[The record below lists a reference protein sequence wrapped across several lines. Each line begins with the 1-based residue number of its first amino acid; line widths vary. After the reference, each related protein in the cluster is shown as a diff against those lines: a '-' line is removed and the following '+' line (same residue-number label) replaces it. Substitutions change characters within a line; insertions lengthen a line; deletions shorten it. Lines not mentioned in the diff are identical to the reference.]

1 MQSASSRV
9 LPFISNVAL
18 STGTS
23 PGKGRNVSQP
33 PTVTALPS
41 GAGLARDDYA
51 LERVP
56 ASARYGWT
64 TIAVQRFGLLSA
76 LSQFLLGATL
86 GMGMTFWQ
94 AVLAVTLG
102 SVILEVV
109 AIALGIAGMREGL
122 STSLLARW
130 AGFGRY
136 GSGLVGLVIAVC
148 LLGWFGVQTAVLAQ
162 GVSSLLGGSPAWIW
176 AIVGGLAITAI
187 VVHGFAGMAWTA
199 WITVPAFLALA
210 GWAIAAELAQRPI
223 GELITS
229 APAGPAMSLAQGA
242 TLVAGG
248 FIVGAVISP
257 DMCRFNRSAADVV
270 KQTVIGISL
279 GEYVLALIGV
289 LLAHAL
295 RTGDV
300 VTIVTTTS
308 GTLGV
313 LVLITATAKVNDWN
327 LYAASLGVTNTL
339 HTAFGLRAGRATITV
354 ALGVVGTALAALGMA
369 DHLVDFLIVL
379 GVAIPPIAGI
389 MVAEYFVVR
398 SWGAELEASRERGEL
413 PARAPGWIPASL
425 VVWVAAALVGH
436 FVTWGIPALNALLA
450 AFVLYILVGKA
461 GLTGAARTPTS

>member
-1 MQSASSRV
+1 MV
-9 LPFISNVAL
+9 PNT
-18 STGTS
+18 STDD
-23 PGKGRNVSQP
+23 RL
-33 PTVTALPS
+33 TADS
-41 GAGLARDDYA
+41 GLARDDYA

-56 ASARYGWT
+56 AAARYGWT
-64 TIAVQRFGLLSA
+64 TIAMQRFGLLSA

-86 GMGMTFWQ
+86 GMGMGFWQ

-102 SVILEVV
+102 AAILELV

-136 GSGLVGLVIAVC
+136 GSGLVGVVIAVC
-148 LLGWFGVQTAVLAQ
+148 LLGWFGVQSAVLAQ
-162 GVSSLLGGSPAWIW
+162 GIASLLGGPVWMW
-176 AIVGGLAITAI
+176 AIAGGLAITAI

-210 GWAIAAELAQRPI
+210 GWAIAVELAQRPL

-229 APAGPAMSLAQGA
+229 APAGPPMSLAQGA

-248 FIVGAVISP
+248 FIIGAVISP
-257 DMCRFNRSAADVV
+257 DMCRFNRNAADVV
-270 KQTVIGISL
+270 KQTVVGISL

-308 GTLGV
+308 GTVGV
-313 LVLITATAKVNDWN
+313 LVLVSATFKTNDWN
-327 LYAASLGVTNTL
+327 LYAAGLGITNTL
-339 HTAFGLRAGRATITV
+339 HTAFGVKAGRAVVTI
-354 ALGVVGTALAALGMA
+354 ALGVIGTALAALGIA
-369 DHLVDFLIVL
+369 DHLIDFLVLL

-398 SWGAELEASRERGEL
+398 TWRADLEASRETGQL
-413 PARAPGWIPASL
+413 PANAPGWVPAAL
-425 VVWVAAALVGH
+425 IVWVAAALVGH
-436 FVTWGIPALNALLA
+436 YLTWGIPALNALLT
-450 AFVLYILVGKA
+450 AFVLYTAAGKL
-461 GLTGAARTPTS
+461 GLTGGRRAGQP

>member
-1 MQSASSRV
+1 MSH
-9 LPFISNVAL
+9 
-18 STGTS
+18 
-23 PGKGRNVSQP
+23 P
-33 PTVTALPS
+33 PTAEAALPPDT
-41 GAGLARDDYA
+41 GLAREDYA

-56 ASARYGWT
+56 ASARYGWM

-86 GMGMTFWQ
+86 GLGMTFWQ

-102 SVILEVV
+102 AAILELV

-136 GSGLVGLVIAVC
+136 GSGLVGLVIATA
-148 LLGWFGVQTAVLAQ
+148 LLGWFGVQTAVLAR
-162 GVSSLLGGSPAWIW
+162 GVSGLLGGSPAWIW
-176 AIVGGLAITAI
+176 AIAGGLAITAI

-210 GWAIAAELAQRPI
+210 GWAIAVELAQRPL
-223 GELITS
+223 GELIAS
-229 APAGPAMSLAQGA
+229 SPAGPAMSLAQGA

-257 DMCRFNRSAADVV
+257 DMCRFNRNAADVV
-270 KQTVIGISL
+270 KQTVLGISL
-279 GEYVLALIGV
+279 GEYVLALVGV

-308 GTLGV
+308 GTVGV

-339 HTAFGLRAGRATITV
+339 YTAFGLKAGRAAVTV
-354 ALGVVGTALAALGMA
+354 GLGVVGTALAALGMA
-369 DHLVDFLIVL
+369 DHLVGFLILL

-389 MVAEYFVVR
+389 MVAEYYVVR
-398 SWGAELEASRERGEL
+398 TWRAVLDTSREQGAL
-413 PARAPGWIPASL
+413 PARSPGWAPAAL
-425 VVWVAAALVGH
+425 AVWVAAALIGH
-436 FVTWGIPALNALLA
+436 YVTWGIPALNALLA
-450 AFVLYILVGKA
+450 AFVLYALAGKA
-461 GLTGAARTPTS
+461 GLTGSNRASAA

>member
-1 MQSASSRV
+1 MA
-9 LPFISNVAL
+9 
-18 STGTS
+18 
-23 PGKGRNVSQP
+23 QP
-33 PTVTALPS
+33 PTGVAAS
-41 GAGLARDDYA
+41 GTDTGLARDDHA

-56 ASARYGWT
+56 PAARYGWT

-86 GMGMTFWQ
+86 GMGMGFWQ

-102 SVILEVV
+102 AAILELV

-148 LLGWFGVQTAVLAQ
+148 LLGWFGVQSAVLAQ
-162 GVSSLLGGSPAWIW
+162 GVSALLGGSPAWIW

-210 GWAIAAELAQRPI
+210 GWAIAVELAQRPL
-223 GELITS
+223 GELLAS
-229 APAGPAMSLAQGA
+229 APAGPPMSLAQGA

-279 GEYVLALIGV
+279 GEYVLALVGV

-308 GTLGV
+308 GTVGV
-313 LVLITATAKVNDWN
+313 LVLVSATFKTNDWN
-327 LYAASLGVTNTL
+327 LYAASLGVTNAL
-339 HTAFGLRAGRATITV
+339 HTAFGVRAGRAAVTV
-354 ALGVVGTALAALGMA
+354 ALGVVGTALAALGIA
-369 DHLVDFLIVL
+369 DHLVGFLVLL

-398 SWGAELEASRERGEL
+398 TWRPELDASRERGEL
-413 PARAPGWIPASL
+413 PARAPGWVPAAL
-425 VVWVAAALVGH
+425 VIWVAAALIGH
-436 FVTWGIPALNALLA
+436 FLTWGIPALNALLA
-450 AFVLYILVGKA
+450 AFLLHAAAGRL
-461 GLTGAARTPTS
+461 GLTGSAPQPRP

>member
-1 MQSASSRV
+1 MSH
-9 LPFISNVAL
+9 
-18 STGTS
+18 
-23 PGKGRNVSQP
+23 P
-33 PTVTALPS
+33 PTAEAALPPDT
-41 GAGLARDDYA
+41 GLAREDYA

-56 ASARYGWT
+56 ASARYGWM

-86 GMGMTFWQ
+86 GLGMTFWQ

-102 SVILEVV
+102 AAILELV
-109 AIALGIAGMREGL
+109 AIALGVAGMREGL

-136 GSGLVGLVIAVC
+136 GSGLVGLVIATA
-148 LLGWFGVQTAVLAQ
+148 LLGWFGVQTAVLAR
-162 GVSSLLGGSPAWIW
+162 GVSGLLGGSPAWIW
-176 AIVGGLAITAI
+176 AIAGGLAITAI

-210 GWAIAAELAQRPI
+210 GWAIAVELAQRPL
-223 GELITS
+223 GELIAS
-229 APAGPAMSLAQGA
+229 SPAGPAMSLAQGA

-257 DMCRFNRSAADVV
+257 DMCRFNRNAADVV
-270 KQTVIGISL
+270 KQTVLGISL
-279 GEYVLALIGV
+279 GEYVLALVGV

-308 GTLGV
+308 GTVGV

-339 HTAFGLRAGRATITV
+339 YTAFGLKAGRAAVTV
-354 ALGVVGTALAALGMA
+354 GLGVVGTALAALGMA
-369 DHLVDFLIVL
+369 DHLVGFLILL

-389 MVAEYFVVR
+389 MVAEYYVVR
-398 SWGAELEASRERGEL
+398 TWRAVLDTSREQGAL
-413 PARAPGWIPASL
+413 PARSPGWAPAAL
-425 VVWVAAALVGH
+425 AVWVAAALIGH
-436 FVTWGIPALNALLA
+436 YVTWGIPALNALLA
-450 AFVLYILVGKA
+450 AFVLYALAGKA
-461 GLTGAARTPTS
+461 GLTGSNRASAA

>member
-1 MQSASSRV
+1 MSH
-9 LPFISNVAL
+9 
-18 STGTS
+18 
-23 PGKGRNVSQP
+23 P
-33 PTVTALPS
+33 PTAEAALPPDT
-41 GAGLARDDYA
+41 GLAREDYA

-56 ASARYGWT
+56 ASARYGWM

-86 GMGMTFWQ
+86 GLGMTFWQ

-102 SVILEVV
+102 AAILELV

-136 GSGLVGLVIAVC
+136 GSGLVGLVIATA
-148 LLGWFGVQTAVLAQ
+148 LLGWFGVQTAVLAR
-162 GVSSLLGGSPAWIW
+162 GVSGLLGGSPAWIW
-176 AIVGGLAITAI
+176 AIAGGLAITAI

-210 GWAIAAELAQRPI
+210 GWAIAVELAQRPL
-223 GELITS
+223 GELIAS
-229 APAGPAMSLAQGA
+229 SPAGPAMSLAQGA

-257 DMCRFNRSAADVV
+257 DMCRFNRNAADVV
-270 KQTVIGISL
+270 KQTVLGISL
-279 GEYVLALIGV
+279 GEYVLALVGV

-308 GTLGV
+308 GTVGV

-339 HTAFGLRAGRATITV
+339 YTAFGLKAGRAAVTV
-354 ALGVVGTALAALGMA
+354 GLGVVGTALAALGMA
-369 DHLVDFLIVL
+369 DHLVGFLILL

-389 MVAEYFVVR
+389 MVAEYYVVR
-398 SWGAELEASRERGEL
+398 TWRAVLDTSREQGAL
-413 PARAPGWIPASL
+413 P
-425 VVWVAAALVGH
+425 
-436 FVTWGIPALNALLA
+436 
-450 AFVLYILVGKA
+450 
-461 GLTGAARTPTS
+461 

>member
-1 MQSASSRV
+1 MSH
-9 LPFISNVAL
+9 
-18 STGTS
+18 
-23 PGKGRNVSQP
+23 P
-33 PTVTALPS
+33 PTAEAALPPDT
-41 GAGLARDDYA
+41 GLAREDYA

-56 ASARYGWT
+56 ASARYGWM

-86 GMGMTFWQ
+86 GLGMTFWQ

-102 SVILEVV
+102 AAILELV

-136 GSGLVGLVIAVC
+136 GSGLVGLVIATA
-148 LLGWFGVQTAVLAQ
+148 LLGWFGVQTAVLAR
-162 GVSSLLGGSPAWIW
+162 GVSGLLGGSPAWIW
-176 AIVGGLAITAI
+176 AIVGGLVITAI

-210 GWAIAAELAQRPI
+210 GWAIAVELAQRPL
-223 GELITS
+223 GELIAS
-229 APAGPAMSLAQGA
+229 SPAGPAMSLAQGA

-257 DMCRFNRSAADVV
+257 DMCRFNRNAADVV
-270 KQTVIGISL
+270 KQTVLGISL
-279 GEYVLALIGV
+279 GEYVLALVGV

-308 GTLGV
+308 GTVGV

-339 HTAFGLRAGRATITV
+339 YTAFGLKAGRAAVTV
-354 ALGVVGTALAALGMA
+354 GLGVVGTALAALGMA
-369 DHLVDFLIVL
+369 DHLVGFLILL

-389 MVAEYFVVR
+389 MVAEYYVVR
-398 SWGAELEASRERGEL
+398 TWRAALDTSREQGVL
-413 PARAPGWIPASL
+413 PARSPGWVPAAL
-425 VVWVAAALVGH
+425 AVWVAAALIGH
-436 FVTWGIPALNALLA
+436 YVTWGIPALNALLA
-450 AFVLYILVGKA
+450 AFVLYALAGKA
-461 GLTGAARTPTS
+461 GLTGSNRASAA

>member
-1 MQSASSRV
+1 MAH
-9 LPFISNVAL
+9 
-18 STGTS
+18 
-23 PGKGRNVSQP
+23 P
-33 PTVTALPS
+33 PTASDGLSADT
-41 GAGLARDDYA
+41 GLARDDYA

-56 ASARYGWT
+56 SSARYSWV

-102 SVILEVV
+102 AAILEVV

-136 GSGLVGLVIAVC
+136 GSGLVGLVIATA

-199 WITVPAFLALA
+199 WVTVPAFLALA
-210 GWAIAAELAQRPI
+210 GWAIAVELAQRPL
-223 GELITS
+223 GELIVS
-229 APAGPAMSLAQGA
+229 QPAGPAMSLAQGA

-257 DMCRFNRSAADVV
+257 DMCRFNRDAAGVV
-270 KQTVIGISL
+270 KQTIVGISL
-279 GEYVLALIGV
+279 GEYVLALVGV

-308 GTLGV
+308 GTVGV

-339 HTAFGLRAGRATITV
+339 HTAFGMKAGRAVVTV
-354 ALGVVGTALAALGMA
+354 VLGVVGTALAALGMA
-369 DHLVDFLIVL
+369 DHLVDFLVLL

-398 SWGAELEASRERGEL
+398 TWRGDLDASRERGEL
-413 PARAPGWIPASL
+413 PAHAPGWVPAAL
-425 VVWVAAALVGH
+425 LVWVAAALIGH
-436 FVTWGIPALNALLA
+436 YVTWGIPALNALLA
-450 AFVLYILVGKA
+450 AFVLYAAAGRL
-461 GLTGAARTPTS
+461 GLTATPAARATTR

>member
-1 MQSASSRV
+1 MSH
-9 LPFISNVAL
+9 
-18 STGTS
+18 
-23 PGKGRNVSQP
+23 P
-33 PTVTALPS
+33 PTAEAALPPDT
-41 GAGLARDDYA
+41 GLAREDYA

-56 ASARYGWT
+56 ATARYGWM

-86 GMGMTFWQ
+86 GLGMTFWQ

-102 SVILEVV
+102 AAILELV
-109 AIALGIAGMREGL
+109 AIALGVAGMREGL

-136 GSGLVGLVIAVC
+136 GSGLVGLVIATA
-148 LLGWFGVQTAVLAQ
+148 LLGWFGVQTAVLAR
-162 GVSSLLGGSPAWIW
+162 GVSGLLGGSPAWIW
-176 AIVGGLAITAI
+176 AIAGGLVITAI

-210 GWAIAAELAQRPI
+210 GWAIAVELAQRPL
-223 GELITS
+223 GELIAS
-229 APAGPAMSLAQGA
+229 SPAGPAMSLAQGA

-257 DMCRFNRSAADVV
+257 DMCRFNRNAADVV
-270 KQTVIGISL
+270 KQTVLGISL
-279 GEYVLALIGV
+279 GEYVLALVGV

-308 GTLGV
+308 GTVGV

-339 HTAFGLRAGRATITV
+339 YTAFGLKAGRAAVTV
-354 ALGVVGTALAALGMA
+354 GLGVVGTALAALGMA
-369 DHLVDFLIVL
+369 DHLVGFLILL

-389 MVAEYFVVR
+389 MVAEYYVVR
-398 SWGAELEASRERGEL
+398 TWRAVLDTSREQGAL
-413 PARAPGWIPASL
+413 PARSPGWVPAAL
-425 VVWVAAALVGH
+425 AVWVAAALIGH
-436 FVTWGIPALNALLA
+436 YVTWGIPALNALLA
-450 AFVLYILVGKA
+450 AFVLYALAGKA
-461 GLTGAARTPTS
+461 GLTSSNRASAA

>member
-1 MQSASSRV
+1 MSH
-9 LPFISNVAL
+9 
-18 STGTS
+18 
-23 PGKGRNVSQP
+23 P
-33 PTVTALPS
+33 PTAEAALPPDT
-41 GAGLARDDYA
+41 GLAREDYA

-56 ASARYGWT
+56 ASARYGWM

-86 GMGMTFWQ
+86 GLGMTFWQ

-102 SVILEVV
+102 AAILELV

-136 GSGLVGLVIAVC
+136 GSGLVGLVIATA
-148 LLGWFGVQTAVLAQ
+148 LLGWFGVQTAVLAR
-162 GVSSLLGGSPAWIW
+162 GVSGLLGGSPAWIW
-176 AIVGGLAITAI
+176 AIAGGLVITAI

-210 GWAIAAELAQRPI
+210 GWAIAVELAQRPL
-223 GELITS
+223 GELIAS
-229 APAGPAMSLAQGA
+229 SPAGPAMSLAQGA

-257 DMCRFNRSAADVV
+257 DMCRFNRNAADVV
-270 KQTVIGISL
+270 KQTVLGISL
-279 GEYVLALIGV
+279 GEYVLALVGV

-308 GTLGV
+308 GTVGV

-339 HTAFGLRAGRATITV
+339 YTAFGLKAGRAAVTV
-354 ALGVVGTALAALGMA
+354 GLGVVGTALAALGMA
-369 DHLVDFLIVL
+369 DHLVGFLILL

-389 MVAEYFVVR
+389 MVAEYYVVR
-398 SWGAELEASRERGEL
+398 TWRAVLDTSREQGAL
-413 PARAPGWIPASL
+413 PARSPGWVPAAL
-425 VVWVAAALVGH
+425 AVWVAAALIGH
-436 FVTWGIPALNALLA
+436 YVTWGIPALNALLA
-450 AFVLYILVGKA
+450 AFVLYALAGKA
-461 GLTGAARTPTS
+461 GLTGSNRASAA